1 MTIHY
6 LDLADY
12 LLIAEGV
19 LGIEAEVIAKAANLH
34 LADSALNAPMAAFAD
49 VEFHETFQMKAAVL
63 CTRIAKNH
71 ALPDG
76 NKRVAY
82 ECLREF
88 VARNGYEWSSP
99 PGDEQ
104 GGDETVD
111 VISRV
116 AASAITEEAL
126 AVWIRDRITGAQA

>member
-1 MTIHY
+1 MTVEY

-34 LADSALNAPMAAFAD
+34 LADSALNAPMAAFGD
-49 VEFHETFQMKAAVL
+49 VEFYETFHMKAAVL
-63 CTRIAKNH
+63 CSRIAKNH

-82 ECLREF
+82 ESLREF

-99 PGDEQ
+99 PGDDP

-111 VISRV
+111 VMRRV
-116 AASAITEEAL
+116 AASAITEEDL
-126 AVWIRDRITGAQA
+126 AEWIKDRIGAPD